1 MKDELRELKKQK
13 VESEQ
18 KILSLSSG
26 AEKEL
31 ALQEQRCEY
40 ALVQAR
46 EWKEKYE
53 QLSGDYAFLQGEL
66 E

>member
-1 MKDELRELKKQK
+1 MQLN
-13 VESEQ
+13 
-18 KILSLSSG
+18 SG

-53 QLSGDYAFLQGEL
+53 RLTADYAFLQGEL
-66 E
+66 EKREGEKE